1 MSILSSLHI
10 YIRVWQ
16 KQKKCYYLPPMNDKH
31 RKILVTSALFYANGS
46 IHLGHIVEVVQTDIW
61 VRFQRMRGHTCL
73 YVSGEDAHGTPIML
87 RAEKDGISPESLI
100 SKIGIEHRQD
110 FQDFL
115 ISLDNYYTTHSPENK
130 TLSEYVYQ
138 QLVAKEDIEV
148 RTIKQAY
155 DPIKQMFL
163 PDRYIRGECPR
174 CNAKDQYGDNCE
186 VCGATYPPLEL
197 KNPLSVVSGAT
208 PIEKESE
215 HYFFRLDKYTDR
227 LKNWMNKG
235 HLQEEVSN
243 KLQEWFKTGLEPWD
257 ISRDTPYFGFLI
269 PNTTD
274 KYFYVWLD
282 APIGYMASLKNL
294 ADRNPQINFDDYW
307 QDQQTTELYHFIGK
321 DIIYFH
327 ALFWPAILQSAGFR
341 TPTAIFAHGYLTI
354 NGQKMS
360 KSRGTFIK
368 ARTYLNHLD
377 PEYLRYY
384 FAAKLTNR
392 IDDIDLNFDD
402 FMQRINSDLVGKI
415 INIAS
420 RLSPFIHKKFG
431 GRLADQ
437 LHQKELFAKL
447 TEAETSIAEKYEERE
462 YSKAIREIMELA
474 DITNQYIDEQK
485 PWTLAKDENN
495 LALVQMV
502 CTQGLNMFR
511 VLIIYLKPILPNLTE
526 KVEQFLNCAPLT
538 WSSVNEV
545 LLDHTINPFVPLMQ
559 RIEKTSIDA
568 IKAEAEAEHATA

>member
-1 MSILSSLHI
+1 
-10 YIRVWQ
+10 
-16 KQKKCYYLPPMNDKH
+16 MNDKH

>member
-1 MSILSSLHI
+1 
-10 YIRVWQ
+10 
-16 KQKKCYYLPPMNDKH
+16 MNDKH

-46 IHLGHIVEVVQTDIW
+46 IHLGHVVEVVQTDIW

-100 SKIGIEHRQD
+100 NKIGIEHRQD
-110 FQDFL
+110 FHDFL

-130 TLSEYVYQ
+130 TLSEYVYH
-138 QLVAKEDIEV
+138 QLVAREDIEV

-163 PDRYIRGECPR
+163 PDRYVRGECPR

-215 HYFFRLDKYTDR
+215 HYFFRLDKYTDM
-227 LKNWMNKG
+227 LKNWMHKG
-235 HLQEEVSN
+235 HLQEEVRN

-282 APIGYMASLKNL
+282 APIGYLASLKNL

-327 ALFWPAILQSAGFR
+327 ALFWPAILQSADFR

-420 RLSPFIHKKFG
+420 RLSSFIHKKFG
-431 GRLADQ
+431 GKLAPQ
-437 LHQKELFAKL
+437 LHQEELFAKL
-447 TEAETSIAEKYEERE
+447 RQAEKSIAEKYEERE
-462 YSKAIREIMELA
+462 YSKAVREIMELA

-485 PWTLAKDENN
+485 PWALVKDENN

-511 VLIIYLKPILPNLTE
+511 ILIIYLKPILPNLTE

-538 WSSVNEV
+538 WDSVNEV